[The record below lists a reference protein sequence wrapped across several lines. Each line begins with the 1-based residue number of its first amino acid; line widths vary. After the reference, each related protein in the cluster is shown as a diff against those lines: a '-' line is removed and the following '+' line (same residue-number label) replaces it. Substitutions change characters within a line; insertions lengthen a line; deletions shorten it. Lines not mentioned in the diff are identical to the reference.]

1 MQIRADKHGG
11 TGTALLNRDILFTEG
26 IRSFLLRRSQE
37 QTLQWLDIVYDI
49 IPELSRKWHIL
60 SLLPNQLSRYGL
72 VLHAETETLGKVILK
87 FIPGFVGRFERELE
101 AMKILPGSYM
111 CELIDVAE
119 DFGCM
124 LLKEIVPARFASF
137 GENDKLDAFFSHVI
151 GDAVPLTDSMHL
163 RYIPAYYDELTD
175 KIRNCGTMPYG
186 REQIEPELT
195 EAAELYQTV
204 FRNARHYVLHGDLH
218 ENNILDDGKR
228 FYGIDP
234 NGMLG
239 PIELEC
245 VRFIRNDVRNHPD
258 IGFEQR
264 FEILLRHFSRFVALD
279 RLLDIFIIDMAFCT
293 YNSVFEN
300 EDQKETLV
308 DLELIRIAK
317 KWKNLNDQIQSYDG
331 ADCKLCL
338 L

>member
-1 MQIRADKHGG
+1 MQIRADKHDG
-11 TGTALLNRDILFTEG
+11 TDAVLPNRDILFTEG
-26 IRSFLLRRSQE
+26 IRNFLLRRSPE
-37 QTLQWLDIVYDI
+37 QTLQWLDRVYSI
-49 IPELSRKWHIL
+49 IPALSRRWSIR

-72 VLHAETETLGKVILK
+72 VLYAESETLGNVILK
-87 FIPGFVGRFERELE
+87 FIPSFVGRFERELE
-101 AMKILPGSYM
+101 AMKILPRSYM

-137 GENDKLDAFFSHVI
+137 GETEKLDAFFSHVI
-151 GDAVPLTDSMHL
+151 GDAVPLTDTMHL
-163 RYIPAYYDELTD
+163 RHIPAYYDELTD
-175 KIRNCGTMPYG
+175 KIRNCGAMPYG
-186 REQIEPELT
+186 RERIEPELM
-195 EAAELYQTV
+195 EAAELYRTV
-204 FRNARHYVLHGDLH
+204 FQNAGHYVLHGDLH

-264 FEILLRHFSRFVALD
+264 FEILLRHFSRFAALD

-300 EDQKETLV
+300 EDPKETLV

-317 KWKNLNDQIQSYDG
+317 KWKKLNVTSV
-331 ADCKLCL
+331 
-338 L
+338 